1 MKAKPVTGAHVYLSI
16 SPFTGSPTEQD
27 KTQQIVTL
35 VETAPASF
43 TGGLLALSVQRIES
57 I

>member
-1 MKAKPVTGAHVYLSI
+1 MQLKPVTGDQIYLFI

-35 VETAPASF
+35 VETAHASF
-43 TGGLLALSVQRIES
+43 TGRPLSVPACH
-57 I
+57 